1 MNAKPTLLFVDDE
14 ERILRTL
21 VLAFRVRYRV
31 LSASSGEEAMALLR
45 EHQVDVVISD
55 QRMPQMTGVEV
66 LRAAR
71 EMAPQA
77 MRILL
82 TGYAELASI
91 VGSINEG
98 EIFRYVQKPW
108 RLEELRDTIA
118 EAVEIA
124 RAARDAA
131 VPVSAAPVSAPPSR
145 PGGIMVLDSTPALF
159 DLIRQ
164 AHPAHHVETA
174 DTLDTAL
181 ERMAQHPPA
190 VLVTDLH
197 LPEGDISD
205 ALRLLKAQQ
214 PELVVVVV
222 TAFRD
227 TGHLIRLINQAQVY
241 RVLPRPVSRNMLL
254 RSLDSALTHHDL
266 LRERPALLRRHAVQ
280 ATPEPTQ
287 HSDIQQRV
295 RGYLDRLRGRT
306 SPA

>member
-31 LSASSGEEAMALLR
+31 LSASSGEEAIALLR
-45 EHQVDVVISD
+45 EHPVDVVISD

-71 EMAPQA
+71 EIAPHA

-118 EAVEIA
+118 EAVDIV
-124 RAARDAA
+124 RAARDAQT
-131 VPVSAAPVSAPPSR
+131 APVVANQAR
-145 PGGIMVLDSTPALF
+145 AAGIMVLDRTPALF

-164 AHPAHHVETA
+164 AHPEHHVDTA
-174 DTLDTAL
+174 DTLDEAL
-181 ERMAQHPPA
+181 ERMARHPPA
-190 VLVTDLH
+190 VLVTDLQ

-241 RVLPRPVSRNMLL
+241 RVLPRPVSQNMLL
-254 RSLDSALTHHDL
+254 RSLESALKHHDL
-266 LRERPALLRRHAVQ
+266 LRERPALLRRHSVEAV
-280 ATPEPTQ
+280 PEAPQ